1 MTLLPPA
8 KRHLGPL
15 ERRVLAAGTAMVLH
29 AVIIGVAAILQT
41 FVETA
46 GPHPALPKDSLLLA
60 AVALL
65 LAHCSLGSIWWARSN
80 WPSYAKTLVIAL
92 ASALLWLLLVG
103 VLETARLSHASAAG
117 WALAIATQTLLAAC
131 GATFLEFRLSPGLRT
146 ARSRYTIMFLLLWM
160 AVVGVLLGA
169 GRSLATRL
177 GWTWAGVRDWEFH
190 DQLQTLAVSNAVLAV
205 GVLAAIRVPRK
216 PSIRAFATSLFVL
229 VNSLLFPSIMTICFG
244 KKLPVGFA
252 ELFWLVLLQASF
264 LLAALVPL
272 EVNREGAA
280 AT

>member
-1 MTLLPPA
+1 MTVLPTL
-8 KRHLGPL
+8 KRSLSPL
-15 ERRVLAAGTAMVLH
+15 ERRVLAVGTAVVLH
-29 AVIIGVAAILQT
+29 AVIIGVAAVVQT

-65 LAHCSLGSIWWARSN
+65 LAHCSLGSIWWARST

-103 VLETARLSHASAAG
+103 VLETTRLSDASAAG
-117 WALAIATQTLLAAC
+117 WALAIATQTLLAAG
-131 GATFLEFRLSPGLRT
+131 GATFLEFRLSPSLRS

-177 GWTWAGVRDWEFH
+177 GWTWAGIRGWEFH
-190 DQLQTLAVSNAVLAV
+190 DQLQTLAVSNAVLSV
-205 GVLAAIRVPRK
+205 GVLAAIRVPRDAT
-216 PSIRAFATSLFVL
+216 IRAFAVVLCVFVS
-229 VNSLLFPSIMTICFG
+229 SLLFPGLMTAYFG

-252 ELFWLVLLQASF
+252 ELFWLVLYESAF

-272 EVNREGAA
+272 EAEGETAKA
-280 AT
+280 I